1 MNEPVR
7 ILVVDDN
14 PDILRGTA
22 RLMEQ
27 AGYTVDR
34 AASGE
39 EALLTAQSHRPDLL
53 LLDHDLPGINGT
65 EVCRQIKQ
73 DPALADTL
81 VIIVSALHAES
92 DQQAEGLELGADG
105 YIGRPIGNRELLA
118 RVQAYVRIQRLTRS
132 LHLQAEELQRSNEA
146 ATQAHLATRRLMAD
160 VVAARERLEMANQ
173 ALLSENTARKL
184 AEAALRVHQV
194 ELEMQAEEL
203 RRSQAALDAARARY
217 FDLYDLAPVGY
228 VTVTEQGLILESNL
242 AAATLLGVGRSEL
255 VQQPLSRFILPEE
268 QDTFH
273 RHRLQL
279 LETGAPQ
286 AYDLRM
292 ARRDGTPFWAH
303 LAATVAPEKDGAAT
317 LRIVISNITAQRLAE
332 AAAEEALRRLQ
343 KIASRVP
350 GAVYQ
355 FRLGPEGTTSMPYAS
370 DGFREIYRISPEEVR
385 EDVAPAFVC
394 HHPDDRAGII
404 ASIQESARDL
414 TPWRH
419 EFRVRFADGTVRWL
433 AGNALPQR
441 EADGA
446 TLWHGFITDI
456 TERRQGEAAL
466 RESNELIRQLLQT
479 TDQGIYGIN
488 RDGGCTFINRAGLQA
503 LGYQLEEC
511 LGKNMHN
518 LIHHTFSDGSPYP
531 VAECPIFRAKLT
543 GIGCRVDN
551 EALWRK
557 DGSSFP
563 VEYSSYPILVNG
575 EIRGAVVTFADITER
590 QQAQVALRESEA
602 KLRSVIDCSP
612 VPLAINDEQGN
623 ITYVN
628 REFTKTFGY
637 ELGDIPTLAAWW
649 QKAYPDPTYQA
660 EAKTQ
665 WQLRLNQAL
674 QEGTAF
680 EPVEVN
686 IRCQDGAQRIAMVGA
701 AALTGT
707 FAGTHL
713 VVLYDITERKQ
724 MEAANAR
731 LATAVEQAG
740 ETIVITDTSGTILYA
755 NPAFEQTCGYTRAEA
770 IGQNPRLLKSGKQDA
785 EFYRQMWEVL
795 KRGQVWHGHFS
806 NKRKDGKLYEEE
818 ATISPVRDATGTIV
832 NYVAV
837 KRDVTRELELEVQFR
852 QAQKL
857 EAIGQLAG
865 GIAHDFNNILA
876 AILGNAQLAVADT
889 DPSHPARE
897 SLEEILKAGVR
908 AKGLVQQILTFSR
921 KQLQN
926 RQVISLEPIIAEAA
940 KFLHAT
946 IPSGVEIVL
955 ELAASAP
962 PVLAD
967 ATQIHQVI
975 FNLCTNAWHALEDR
989 PGRIDIELQTVTLDA
1004 VAAERLA
1011 GLRPG
1016 RFACLSISDTGK
1028 GMDAATLEHIFN
1040 PFFTT
1045 KAPGKG
1051 TGLGLSVVQ
1060 GIVAAHDGAI
1070 TVVSQPGQ
1078 GTTFQVYFPAAFAG
1092 TADSPI
1098 APEGPVHHGQGQ
1110 HVLFLDDEEALV
1122 FLATR
1127 TLEWL
1132 GYRATGFTDAA
1143 DAVQAFRANPG
1154 QFDVVV
1160 TDLNMPSISG
1170 LDVARELLIVR
1181 PDVPVLLCSGHV
1193 TEQMHA
1199 QALLAGI
1206 RHVLYKPN
1214 TMEELSATL
1223 RHLFTHPRP
1232 TGPKL

>member
-1 MNEPVR
+1 MSTCLTLLVIEDKPADFRLIVR
-7 ILVVDDN
+7 HLEKHGLTARCHCVSNIEELEAAVAQGGWDAVLSDYSVPKLDFQHTLGIFQERHPDLPLILVSGSVGEERAVELLKLGVWDFVLKDS
-14 PDILRGTA
+14 LA
-22 RLMEQ
+22 RLVPAIQRGLRDAADRVARRQSEAAQRASELRYRRLFESAKDGILILDAGTGMIVDVNPFLIEMLGFSHEAFLGKKVWELGFFKDIIANQDNFAKLQEEEYISYDNMALETADGRRIEVEFVSNVYLVSGHKVVQCNIRDISERVRTEETFNKFFEQPMGLNVIAKLDGVIHRVNKGME
-27 AGYTVDR
+27 
-34 AASGE
+34 
-39 EALLTAQSHRPDLL
+39 DLL
-53 LLDHDLPGINGT
+53 
-65 EVCRQIKQ
+65 
-73 DPALADTL
+73 
-81 VIIVSALHAES
+81 
-92 DQQAEGLELGADG
+92 G
-105 YIGRPIGNRELLA
+105 YGRG
-118 RVQAYVRIQRLTRS
+118 
-132 LHLQAEELQRSNEA
+132 
-146 ATQAHLATRRLMAD
+146 HLAG
-160 VVAARERLEMANQ
+160 VNF
-173 ALLSENTARKL
+173 
-184 AEAALRVHQV
+184 
-194 ELEMQAEEL
+194 
-203 RRSQAALDAARARY
+203 LD
-217 FDLYDLAPVGY
+217 
-228 VTVTEQGLILESNL
+228 
-242 AAATLLGVGRSEL
+242 L
-255 VQQPLSRFILPEE
+255 V
-268 QDTFH
+268 
-273 RHRLQL
+273 
-279 LETGAPQ
+279 
-286 AYDLRM
+286 
-292 ARRDGTPFWAH
+292 
-303 LAATVAPEKDGAAT
+303 
-317 LRIVISNITAQRLAE
+317 
-332 AAAEEALRRLQ
+332 
-343 KIASRVP
+343 
-350 GAVYQ
+350 
-355 FRLGPEGTTSMPYAS
+355 
-370 DGFREIYRISPEEVR
+370 
-385 EDVAPAFVC
+385 
-394 HHPDDRAGII
+394 HPDDQAATIAGMGKLAQGINI
-404 ASIQESARDL
+404 LYFENRYRQKNGDFRLFAWSASVSTADRMI
-414 TPWRH
+414 
-419 EFRVRFADGTVRWL
+419 FAV
-433 AGNALPQR
+433 A
-441 EADGA
+441 
-446 TLWHGFITDI
+446 TDI
-456 TERRQGEAAL
+456 TERKRAE
-466 RESNELIRQLLQT
+466 ESR
-479 TDQGIYGIN
+479 
-488 RDGGCTFINRAGLQA
+488 
-503 LGYQLEEC
+503 
-511 LGKNMHN
+511 
-518 LIHHTFSDGSPYP
+518 
-531 VAECPIFRAKLT
+531 
-543 GIGCRVDN
+543 
-551 EALWRK
+551 
-557 DGSSFP
+557 
-563 VEYSSYPILVNG
+563 
-575 EIRGAVVTFADITER
+575 
-590 QQAQVALRESEA
+590 
-602 KLRSVIDCSP
+602 
-612 VPLAINDEQGN
+612 
-623 ITYVN
+623 
-628 REFTKTFGY
+628 
-637 ELGDIPTLAAWW
+637 
-649 QKAYPDPTYQA
+649 
-660 EAKTQ
+660 
-665 WQLRLNQAL
+665 
-674 QEGTAF
+674 
-680 EPVEVN
+680 
-686 IRCQDGAQRIAMVGA
+686 
-701 AALTGT
+701 
-707 FAGTHL
+707 
-713 VVLYDITERKQ
+713 
-724 MEAANAR
+724 AR

-755 NPAFEQTCGYTRAEA
+755 NPAFEQTSGYTRAEA

-785 EFYRQMWEVL
+785 EFYRQIWEVL
-795 KRGQVWHGHFS
+795 KRGQVWRGHFT

-818 ATISPVRDATGTIV
+818 ATISPVRDPKGTIV

-837 KRDVTRELELEVQFR
+837 KRDVTRELELEAQFR